1 MNKQI
6 KSIEVVTY
14 PDGRMDTFNTS
25 KYSGLSNKTLAMMRC
40 SGNGPK
46 FMKRGRIFYFQS
58 DIDDWMN
65 ANGRM
70 TSTAQAKPDQIQKN
84 KKSDNRDELAAL
96 AMSAIAGGW
105 SELDHK
111 DTCME
116 IARLSYRIADAMI
129 AFKDSPDSHE

>member
-65 ANGRM
+65 ANGLM
-70 TSTAQAKPDQIQKN
+70 TSTAQAK
-84 KKSDNRDELAAL
+84 LAEA
-96 AMSAIAGGW
+96 
-105 SELDHK
+105 
-111 DTCME
+111 
-116 IARLSYRIADAMI
+116 
-129 AFKDSPDSHE
+129 